1 MPGVAG
7 PDPFGVVALDQLAD
21 HGLDPPPGLDQPAG
35 QARPRSLR

>member
-21 HGLDPPPGLDQPAG
+21 HRLDPPPRLDQVES
-35 QARPRSLR
+35 QMVV